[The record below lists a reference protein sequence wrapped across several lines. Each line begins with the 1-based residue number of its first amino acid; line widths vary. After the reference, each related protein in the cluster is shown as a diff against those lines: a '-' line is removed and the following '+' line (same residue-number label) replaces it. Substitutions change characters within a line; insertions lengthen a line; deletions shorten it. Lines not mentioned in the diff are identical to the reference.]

1 LSDDF
6 ETPGDIQLRRLRRRV
21 ASSPTTNVDHPPSP
35 TPLTNARE
43 LNAFDILNRNARL
56 QAKGLKQGAKLVE
69 SEYVEAEAQESDDD
83 ELYGFGN
90 FVKKGDDGE
99 GEEDGE
105 DLDKNLDGLVDD
117 TVMDGDVLA
126 EDKVME
132 KVMSV
137 NFLM

>member
-1 LSDDF
+1 
-6 ETPGDIQLRRLRRRV
+6 V
-21 ASSPTTNVDHPPSP
+21 
-35 TPLTNARE
+35 
-43 LNAFDILNRNARL
+43 LNAFDVLNRNARL
-56 QAKGLKQGAKLVE
+56 QAKGPKQAAKLVQ
-69 SEYVEAEAQESDDD
+69 SEYVEAEAEESDDD

-90 FVKKGDDGE
+90 FVKKKDDGE